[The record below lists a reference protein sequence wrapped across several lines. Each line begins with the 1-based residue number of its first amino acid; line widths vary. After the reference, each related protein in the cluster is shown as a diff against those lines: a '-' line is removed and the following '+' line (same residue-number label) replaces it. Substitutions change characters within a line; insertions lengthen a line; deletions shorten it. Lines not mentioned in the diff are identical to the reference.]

1 MPINKKRQDKIAHL
15 EFEGGNKQIV
25 FLHGW
30 GTNSRSFLP
39 LIPYLYNK
47 YKVHLIDLPGFGKSQ
62 FNSKLKSSFD
72 YAEEIIKWI
81 KSKKIKNIYLTGH
94 SFGGKIAAIIARK
107 EPQLVKKLIL
117 IAPSG
122 IKDRKLSVLYKIKAI
137 IPQRIISAIS
147 PFAKRHL
154 ASRDYK
160 EAGKL
165 LPLFK
170 NIVKENLEEVFRE
183 IKVPTLIIWGKDDRE
198 LNQKYGKKINSL
210 VKNSKLKIVEG
221 DHFPFLENPKKIA
234 KLIENFIENGKD

>member
-1 MPINKKRQDKIAHL
+1 MTKEINYLGFGQGNKKI
-15 EFEGGNKQIV
+15 I

-30 GTNSRSFLP
+30 QANGKSFLP
-39 LIPYLYNK
+39 LVPYLYKK
-47 YKVHLIDLPGFGKSQ
+47 YKIFLPDLPGFGKSKS
-62 FNSKLKSSFD
+62 NPKLKSSFD
-72 YAEEIIKWI
+72 YAKEIIKWI

-94 SFGGKIAAIIARK
+94 SFGGKIAAIIAQK

-122 IKDRKLSVLYKIKAI
+122 IKNKKLSVLYRIKAI
-137 IPQRIISAIS
+137 IPQRIISTFS
-147 PFAKRHL
+147 PFLKRLL

-165 LPLFK
+165 LPLLK
-170 NIVKENLEEVFRE
+170 NLVKEDLQKNFSE
-183 IKVPTLIIWGKDDRE
+183 IKAPTLIIWGENDKE
-198 LNQKYGKKINSL
+198 LNKENGKTIKKLI
-210 VKNSKLKIVEG
+210 KNSKLKIVEG